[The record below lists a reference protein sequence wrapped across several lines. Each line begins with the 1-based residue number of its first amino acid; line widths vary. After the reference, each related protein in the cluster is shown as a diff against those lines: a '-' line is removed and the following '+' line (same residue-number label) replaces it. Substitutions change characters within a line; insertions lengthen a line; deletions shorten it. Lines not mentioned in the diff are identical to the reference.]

1 LYTLLDH
8 TGYIDQFKRY
18 RLKLFSKIQQKLG
31 WDAEP
36 NENPLF
42 AMLRPIVLNIVGKSG
57 DESVVKEAQKRFE
70 RHLNGDLIDPNI
82 RGTVY
87 ALVARFG
94 NEQTQEQLKK
104 LYLSAEMTEEKVRV
118 LRAMGQTI
126 DPNLIQ
132 KALEFVFETEHV
144 RMQDST
150 AGLSGCTSSRIGREL
165 SWKYLQNNW
174 SKLLQRFG
182 DKSSYLIYFVEVK
195 FGLKQRFYLVCL
207 FCRLLWIV
215 SLMTR
220 LRMKFKHFSNR
231 FIHRSFHEL
240 LNKLSKQFVCVVK
253 YFNVIQKLLKII

>member
-1 LYTLLDH
+1 
-8 TGYIDQFKRY
+8 
-18 RLKLFSKIQQKLG
+18 
-31 WDAEP
+31 
-36 NENPLF
+36 
-42 AMLRPIVLNIVGKSG
+42 MLRPIVLNIVGKSG

-132 KALEFVFETEHV
+132 KTLEFVFETEHV

-182 DKSSYLIYFVEVK
+182 DKSSYLIYFVEIALDSFADDKIANEIQTFFESVHTP
-195 FGLKQRFYLVCL
+195 
-207 FCRLLWIV
+207 IV
-215 SLMTR
+215 SRAVKQVVETI
-220 LRMKFKHFSNR
+220 RM
-231 FIHRSFHEL
+231 RSQVL
-240 LNKLSKQFVCVVK
+240 QRDSKAIED
-253 YFNVIQKLLKII
+253 YLKNY